1 MMNWLSR
8 ARYVLRVAA
17 REWRATSDAELN
29 KPPLQE
35 RIAPNGYVYKAPKET
50 GK

>member
-1 MMNWLSR
+1 MTLLTR
-8 ARYVLRVAA
+8 LRYVLKIAA
-17 REWRATSDAELN
+17 REWRETSGTALN
-29 KPPLQE
+29 KPPLVE